1 MATGTARLKGA
12 CSDGVLAVTAAAFAS
27 RRRRPPSIGRI
38 AAHVALIATTL
49 SILLPLL
56 WILRTSLVS
65 RAAAYLIPPDWAAA
79 PNIDS
84 WGYIFGDQDFL
95 RFFGNSL
102 IIAVASAL
110 ISLLIGVPAAYSIAR
125 WRTGGQPIRI
135 GVLATQIL
143 PAIALVIPTF
153 IFARNLGLL
162 NNLGLLTVMYLSFNL
177 PFVVWI
183 LAGFFQGLP
192 VEVEEAALV
201 DGATRMQILLL
212 VVVPM
217 AAPGIIAAGVFSF
230 VLAWNEF
237 LWAFIL
243 TGLETRTLPVALA
256 GLVTQQGTLIGPMA
270 AATVLMS
277 TPVILLT
284 FLVRRYL
291 VTGLTFG
298 SVK

>member
-1 MATGTARLKGA
+1 M
-12 CSDGVLAVTAAAFAS
+12 
-27 RRRRPPSIGRI
+27 
-38 AAHVALIATTL
+38 
-49 SILLPLL
+49 L

-65 RAAAYLIPPDWAAA
+65 RRVAYLIPPDWLAT
-79 PNIDS
+79 PNLDS
-84 WGYIFGDQDFL
+84 WSYIFGDQNFL
-95 RFFGNSL
+95 KFFGNSL
-102 IIAVASAL
+102 TIALGSAA
-110 ISLLIGVPAAYSIAR
+110 ISLLIGVPAAYAMAR
-125 WRTGGQPIRI
+125 WKTGGQPVRI

-153 IFARNLGLL
+153 ILARNLGLL
-162 NNLGLLTVMYLSFNL
+162 NNLGLIGVMYLSFNL

-183 LAGFFQGLP
+183 LHGFLQGLP

-201 DGATRMQILLL
+201 DGATRMQILVK

-230 VLAWNEF
+230 VLGWNEF

-243 TGLETRTLPVALA
+243 TGLETRTLPVAVA

-277 TPVILLT
+277 TPVIVLT
-284 FLVRRYL
+284 FVVRRYL

>member
-1 MATGTARLKGA
+1 MFAPPASVTTAGPAVACGSQAPRRRLRVSPGRLA
-12 CSDGVLAVTAAAFAS
+12 AHGVL
-27 RRRRPPSIGRI
+27 I
-38 AAHVALIATTL
+38 VATL
-49 SILLPLL
+49 AILLPLL

-65 RAAAYLIPPDWAAA
+65 RRVAYLIPPDWSAT
-79 PNIDS
+79 PNLDS
-84 WGYIFGDQDFL
+84 WNYILGDQDFM

-102 IIAVASAL
+102 FIALGAAVL
-110 ISLLIGVPAAYSIAR
+110 SLVIGVPAAYSMAR
-125 WRTGGQPIRI
+125 WRTGGQPVRI

-153 IFARNLGLL
+153 ILARTAGLL
-162 NNLGLLTVMYLSFNL
+162 NNQAFLAVMYLSFSL

-183 LAGFFQGLP
+183 LNGFFLGLP

-201 DGATRMQILLL
+201 DGATRLQILIR

-217 AAPGIIAAGVFSF
+217 ALPGLIAAGVFSF

-243 TGLETRTLPVALA
+243 TGLQSRTLPVALA
-256 GLVTQQGTLIGPMA
+256 SLVTQQGTLIGPMA
-270 AATVLMS
+270 AGTVLMS
-277 TPVILLT
+277 VPVIALT
-284 FLVRRYL
+284 FLVRQYL

>member
-1 MATGTARLKGA
+1 MGT
-12 CSDGVLAVTAAAFAS
+12 SVSIVVPT
-27 RRRRPPSIGRI
+27 RRRRRVSLGRL
-38 AAHVALIATTL
+38 AAHAVLIAVTL

-65 RAAAYLIPPDWAAA
+65 RRVAYLIPPDWLAT
-79 PNIDS
+79 PNLDS
-84 WGYIFGDQDFL
+84 WSYIFGSQGFQG
-95 RFFGNSL
+95 FFANSL
-102 IIAVASAL
+102 IIALSSA
-110 ISLLIGVPAAYSIAR
+110 IVSLLVGVPAAYSIAR

-153 IFARNLGLL
+153 IFARTLGLL
-162 NNLGLLTVMYLSFNL
+162 NNQGTLAVMYLTFNL

-183 LAGFFQGLP
+183 LIGFFQGLP

-201 DGATRMQILLL
+201 DGATRTQILVK

-217 AAPGIIAAGVFSF
+217 AVPGLIAAGVFSF
-230 VLAWNEF
+230 VLGWNEF

-243 TGLETRTLPVALA
+243 SGIESRTLPVAVA

-277 TPVILLT
+277 VPVIVLT
-284 FLVRRYL
+284 FVVRRYL